1 MSRKPPPQFIRGQEM
16 LIGELLSNTA
26 ARLPDKAAIVMGG
39 FSQTYAE
46 LDRAANQ
53 FAQAL
58 LREGMGKGHNIAIY
72 SLNQPNYASIY
83 FGTARSGALLAHLS
97 TRFSSDELRHVI
109 VGTDIEAIFV
119 GARLAE
125 MLVEIGDDLPGLK
138 RIVVIGG
145 DAPSGTESLSDFIGD
160 APSAPPNV
168 DLSDDDAF
176 AITYTGGTTGFP
188 KGVVASHQSR
198 VIGCQRAAREF
209 GILEDD
215 VFCCST
221 PLFHIAGLFVWFQT
235 GILIG
240 NTLVLMPNWDAD
252 EFMYLVEE
260 EGVTA
265 SFMIPTQIKGIIS
278 HPNFSADRLKG
289 WRYGNFG
296 GAPMPVA
303 QMENMLDVLPDVIW
317 VEQYGQSESGNLT
330 VRPPEF
336 CRAKMASAGRAFQ
349 DLEMAIFDADDN
361 PLPPGE
367 IGELV
372 TRGTHVMIGYYKNPE
387 QTAETINGDGWIK
400 TGDVGYID
408 ADGFLFL
415 VDRSKDLII
424 SGGENI
430 YPSEIENVL
439 YRHAAVQE
447 CAVFGIPDEYW
458 GELPAAHIVLE
469 AGQKAG
475 EDELMEFCIE
485 RLARHKRPRMIKFVE
500 ELPKTAVGK
509 IQKNIIREQ
518 YWAGTER
525 TI

>member
-1 MSRKPPPQFIRGQEM
+1 M
-16 LIGELLSNTA
+16 
-26 ARLPDKAAIVMGG
+26 
-39 FSQTYAE
+39 
-46 LDRAANQ
+46 
-53 FAQAL
+53 
-58 LREGMGKGHNIAIY
+58 
-72 SLNQPNYASIY
+72 
-83 FGTARSGALLAHLS
+83 
-97 TRFSSDELRHVI
+97 
-109 VGTDIEAIFV
+109 
-119 GARLAE
+119 
-125 MLVEIGDDLPGLK
+125 
-138 RIVVIGG
+138 
-145 DAPSGTESLSDFIGD
+145 
-160 APSAPPNV
+160 
-168 DLSDDDAF
+168 
-176 AITYTGGTTGFP
+176 
-188 KGVVASHQSR
+188 
-198 VIGCQRAAREF
+198 
-209 GILEDD
+209 
-215 VFCCST
+215 
-221 PLFHIAGLFVWFQT
+221 
-235 GILIG
+235 
-240 NTLVLMPNWDAD
+240 
-252 EFMYLVEE
+252 
-260 EGVTA
+260 
-265 SFMIPTQIKGIIS
+265 
-278 HPNFSADRLKG
+278 
-289 WRYGNFG
+289 
-296 GAPMPVA
+296 
-303 QMENMLDVLPDVIW
+303 IW

-415 VDRSKDLII
+415 VDRTKDLII